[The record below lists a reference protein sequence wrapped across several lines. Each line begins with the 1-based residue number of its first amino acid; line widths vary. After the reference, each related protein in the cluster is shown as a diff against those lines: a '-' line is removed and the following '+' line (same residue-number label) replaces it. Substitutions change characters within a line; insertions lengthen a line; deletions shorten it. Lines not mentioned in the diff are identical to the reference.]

1 MKKLIWLITAA
12 LIFVSCSGV
21 TDKPVLQMNSPIPV
35 TNTREAKPETT
46 EISQYK
52 PLNYD
57 TVKAVWISYL
67 ELAPILDS
75 GEEHFASEFDKMCR
89 ECVNIGFNTLFVHV
103 RAFSD
108 SFYPSEYY
116 PYSKAFCG
124 NEFDALSIIVKTA
137 HRYDLSLH
145 AWINPLRCET
155 EEALKDMPADCA
167 VNKWLSDPQKY
178 DEYVVYVESTKHYWL
193 NPAVPEIRQLIAD
206 GAGEIVRKYEV
217 DGVHIDDYFY
227 PTDQPFFDSGIYVEN
242 DIGIPLSEWRMNNCS
257 EMVRLIYSSVK
268 QANSSVLFGIA
279 PQGNIEN
286 NYNYMFADV
295 KRWISEKG
303 FCDYIVPQIYFGY
316 ENKYKPFAETFSVWT
331 ELPRDKSI
339 KLMIGIGAYKI
350 SSEEEF
356 IEREGIIADQ
366 IGLSLSKSDGMAL
379 FSFRS
384 LFESERADTERELVA
399 DRLNEK

>member
-1 MKKLIWLITAA
+1 M
-12 LIFVSCSGV
+12 
-21 TDKPVLQMNSPIPV
+21 
-35 TNTREAKPETT
+35 
-46 EISQYK
+46 
-52 PLNYD
+52 
-57 TVKAVWISYL
+57 
-67 ELAPILDS
+67 
-75 GEEHFASEFDKMCR
+75 
-89 ECVNIGFNTLFVHV
+89 
-103 RAFSD
+103 
-108 SFYPSEYY
+108 
-116 PYSKAFCG
+116 
-124 NEFDALSIIVKTA
+124 
-137 HRYDLSLH
+137 
-145 AWINPLRCET
+145 
-155 EEALKDMPADCA
+155 
-167 VNKWLSDPQKY
+167 
-178 DEYVVYVESTKHYWL
+178 
-193 NPAVPEIRQLIAD
+193 
-206 GAGEIVRKYEV
+206 
-217 DGVHIDDYFY
+217 
-227 PTDQPFFDSGIYVEN
+227 EN

-316 ENKYKPFAETFSVWT
+316 ENKYKPFAETVSVWT

-366 IGLSLSKSDGMAL
+366 IGLSLSKSEGMAL
-379 FSFRS
+379 FSYRS
-384 LFESERADTERELVA
+384 LFGSERADTERELVA